1 MVGPPDQGLW
11 GCLATALCGTTFWD
25 LIQKASMYTLK
36 YASLPYSWTYPLS
49 KPRAGYLA
57 RGAIA
62 PNSESGTKIFQV
74 NQAFDV

>member
-36 YASLPYSWTYPLS
+36 YASLPYS
-49 KPRAGYLA
+49 
-57 RGAIA
+57 
-62 PNSESGTKIFQV
+62 
-74 NQAFDV
+74 